1 MAGRGYSHHQH
12 NNAEQHDVAKRRAE
26 AIALVNS
33 GLTQRQVA
41 EQLMEK
47 YPTYADAQGNPHQGR
62 VAEDISRALAQQR
75 DELTQN
81 LEEMVQLGN
90 LRLQAMRRI
99 VMGVISRPHY
109 LMHNGNPVLDEE
121 GNKVRDDAPILQA
134 TDRLLRIEERWAK
147 LNGADAGQELRIA
160 MDRRED
166 LEATVVT
173 EAILAGFDA
182 IEMSAETRQRALEA
196 AQGRLATIGEEYA
209 PEGQQ

>member
-1 MAGRGYSHHQH
+1 MAGKGHFHHQH
-12 NNAEQHDVAKRRAE
+12 DNAERHDVAKRRAE

-33 GLTQRQVA
+33 GLTQLQVA

-47 YPTYADAQGNPHQGR
+47 YPTYRDSDGNPHQGR

-75 DELTQN
+75 NELNQN
-81 LEEMVQLGN
+81 LEEMIQLGN

-109 LMHNGNPVLDEE
+109 VMYQGQFVIDEE
-121 GNKVRDDAPILQA
+121 GNKVRDDAPVLQGI
-134 TDRLLRIEERWAK
+134 DRLTRIEERWAK
-147 LNGADAGQELRIA
+147 LNGADAGQELKIA
-160 MDRRED
+160 LERRAD

-182 IEMSAETRQRALEA
+182 VEMAPDVRQRALEA
-196 AQGRLATIGEEYA
+196 AQARMATLEDEYA
-209 PEGQQ
+209 DSDS